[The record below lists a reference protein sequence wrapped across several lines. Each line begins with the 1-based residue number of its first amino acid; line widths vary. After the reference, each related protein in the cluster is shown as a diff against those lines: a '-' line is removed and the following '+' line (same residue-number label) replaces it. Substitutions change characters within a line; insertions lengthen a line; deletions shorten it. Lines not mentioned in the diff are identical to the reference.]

1 MAGDRV
7 STMIGKFAPRVW
19 MTDVIE
25 LGVYVRAQGRL
36 VSFPIQRLVSRERMN
51 LM

>member
-7 STMIGKFAPRVW
+7 STMIGKFCSPSVDERCDGV
-19 MTDVIE
+19 E
-25 LGVYVRAQGRL
+25 VYVRDHSRL